1 MQWEFKELWRN
12 LVEWVNSIG
21 FPLEILGVVLA
32 VLAIVV
38 SIGLHFSARKQ
49 SRKNHTHIL
58 RALNS
63 QKADH
68 AFKSPKSAEAAE
80 LEEAVKKVGQS
91 PHASPIDKAI
101 ADAYSLQ
108 KAGETEKAIEQWR
121 SIAHLM
127 EGVDNRIAARAW
139 FSVGYLLSLSKNPI
153 KEISA
158 YDQAIRLDPGNSAAY
173 NNRGSVKAELKQN
186 EEAIEDFDRAIR
198 LNPNHSVAYYNRG
211 NAKVSLEQYEE
222 AIKDYDQ
229 AIRLNPKYSAA
240 YYNRGNAKVGLEQHE
255 AAIQDYN
262 EAIHLNPKYSDAY
275 YNRGLAKAHLQQY
288 EAAIQDCNE
297 AIRLNPEDSAAYC
310 NRGLAKASMQ
320 QYEAAI
326 QDFNEAIR
334 LNPKYSVAYYNRG
347 LAKPQ
352 LGRIDEARSDLQTA
366 LRLAK
371 EEGNE
376 KLVAT
381 IIDAL
386 HALRQIDHPET
397 K

>member
-1 MQWEFKELWRN
+1 VIGHIKKRPVIAAILAAIFAATPATFFAQTEETATASTPDAAAEAGVYVEQRLNEFRRQYLDDRAEFRN
-12 LVEWVNSIG
+12 QYLDDRADSINSWLTVIALFLGIFALLVPAAGYFGYRKFLS
-21 FPLEILGVVLA
+21 GVEDE
-32 VLAIVV
+32 
-38 SIGLHFSARKQ
+38 ARKSLEKIKAHEEQ
-49 SRKNHTHIL
+49 AEKAVKIL
-58 RALNS
+58 RQTTSKDVADDPA
-63 QKADH
+63 KA
-68 AFKSPKSAEAAE
+68 EQ
-80 LEEAVKKVGQS
+80 VKKAVETVRLT
-91 PHASPIDKAI
+91 PEASLIDKAI
-101 ADAYSLQ
+101 ALAHSLQ

-127 EGVDNRIAARAW
+127 EGVDNRIA
-139 FSVGYLLSLSKNPI
+139 
-153 KEISA
+153 
-158 YDQAIRLDPGNSAAY
+158 
-173 NNRGSVKAELKQN
+173 
-186 EEAIEDFDRAIR
+186 
-198 LNPNHSVAYYNRG
+198 
-211 NAKVSLEQYEE
+211 
-222 AIKDYDQ
+222 Q